1 MSSYGAD
8 RESGGRG
15 ETPRVDPKAR
25 RRRRFG
31 TSLHPRLNNI
41 RSAISDDE
49 GASGPE
55 VAASRAGG
63 KFCAESTNEW
73 ATMIVNN

>member
-1 MSSYGAD
+1 MRVAAAGKRLASTQKPVA
-8 RESGGRG
+8 GGG
-15 ETPRVDPKAR
+15 
-25 RRRRFG
+25 FG
-31 TSLHPRLNNI
+31 HLFTHALNNI

-63 KFCAESTNEW
+63 KFCGESTNEW